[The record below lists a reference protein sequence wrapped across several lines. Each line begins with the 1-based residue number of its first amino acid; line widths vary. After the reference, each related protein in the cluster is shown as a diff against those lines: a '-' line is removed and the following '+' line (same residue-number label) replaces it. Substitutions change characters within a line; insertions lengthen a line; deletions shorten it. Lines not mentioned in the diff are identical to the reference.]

1 MGIQFK
7 DVTFRYKGFKTE
19 YLALDKINMEIA
31 SKGEIIGICGHTGSG
46 KSTLVQHMNGLL
58 QADSG
63 TVSVF
68 DIILPS
74 TKKVKLNTLRR
85 RVGLVFQFPEYQLFE
100 ETILKDVMFGPKNLK
115 IKQEDIEK
123 IAKSSLKAVG
133 IDPTLYDQS
142 PFRISGGQM
151 RRVAIAGVL
160 AMQPDILVL
169 DEPTRGLDP
178 VGQKELMKML
188 YQIHVETNMTMLI
201 ISHDMDLLGEYATR
215 MVVMKEGKKVF
226 DGSKDGL
233 FLNPEFEDMNLDYP
247 TSIKVMKHLHE
258 KISLPFKMLYSM
270 DEVVHYLEDFTH
282 E

>member
-74 TKKVKLNTLRR
+74 KKKVKLNTLRR

-123 IAKSSLKAVG
+123 ISKSSLKAVG
-133 IDPTLYDQS
+133 INPTLYDQS

-233 FLNPEFEDMNLDYP
+233 FLNPEFEDLNLDYP

>member
-74 TKKVKLNTLRR
+74 KKKVKLNTLRR

-133 IDPTLYDQS
+133 INPTLYDQS

-226 DGSKDGL
+226 DGSKDNL
-233 FLNPEFEDMNLDYP
+233 FLNTEFEDMNLDYP

>member
-68 DIILPS
+68 DMILPS
-74 TKKVKLNTLRR
+74 KKKVKLNTLRR

-258 KISLPFKMLYSM
+258 KVSLPFKMLYTM

>member
-7 DVTFRYKGFKTE
+7 EVTFRYKGFKTE
-19 YLALDKINMEIA
+19 YQALDQVNLEIA

-58 QADSG
+58 QADLG
-63 TVSVF
+63 TVTVF
-68 DIILPS
+68 DITLPS
-74 TKKVKLNTLRR
+74 KKKVKLNSLRR

-115 IKQEDIEK
+115 MKEEDIEK
-123 IAKSSLKAVG
+123 IAKESLNAVG
-133 IDPTLYDQS
+133 IDASLYDQS

-178 VGQKELMKML
+178 VGQKELMAML
-188 YQIHVETNMTMLI
+188 YQIHVETQMTMLI
-201 ISHDMDLLGEYATR
+201 ISHDMDLLGQYATR
-215 MVVMKEGKKVF
+215 MIVMKEGKKLF
-226 DGSKDGL
+226 DGSKDLL
-233 FLNPEFEDMNLDYP
+233 FTHPDFSDMNLDYP
-247 TSIKVMKHLHE
+247 TSIKVMKYLNKE
-258 KISLPFKMLYSM
+258 ISLPFKMLYSM
-270 DEVVHYLEDFTH
+270 EDVLTYLEANAH

>member
-7 DVTFRYKGFKTE
+7 DVSFRYKGLKTS
-19 YLALDKINMEIA
+19 YKALDMINLDIA
-31 SKGEIIGICGHTGSG
+31 TKGEIIGICGHTGSG

-58 QADSG
+58 QADEG

-68 DIILPS
+68 DIQLPN
-74 TKKVKLNTLRR
+74 KKKIKLNSLRR

-115 IKQEDIEK
+115 MNHASIESISK
-123 IAKSSLKAVG
+123 ASLKAVG
-133 IDPTLYDQS
+133 IDASLFDQS
-142 PFRISGGQM
+142 PFKISGGQM

-178 VGQKELMKML
+178 VGQKELMEML
-188 YQIHVETNMTMLI
+188 YDIHKSQQTTLLI
-201 ISHDMDLLGEYATR
+201 ISHDMDVLGAYANR
-215 MVVMKEGKKVF
+215 IIVMNEGEKMF
-226 DGSKDGL
+226 DGDKDSL
-233 FLNPEFEDMNLDYP
+233 FSHPKFDKMNLDYP
-247 TSIKVMKHLHE
+247 SSIKVMKHLHKE
-258 KISLPFKMLYSM
+258 ISLPYKLLYTM
-270 DEVVHYLEDFTH
+270 DEVISHIKEYIH

>member
-7 DVTFRYKGFKTE
+7 EVTFRYKGFKTE
-19 YLALDKINMEIA
+19 YLALDQINMEIA

-58 QADSG
+58 QADKG

-68 DIILPS
+68 DITLPS
-74 TKKVKLNTLRR
+74 KKKVKLNTLRR

-115 IKQEDIEK
+115 MKQEDIEK
-123 IAKSSLKAVG
+123 IAKEALNAVG
-133 IDPTLYDQS
+133 IDASLYAQS

-178 VGQKELMKML
+178 VGQKELMDML
-188 YQIHVETNMTMLI
+188 YDIHKKTSITMLI
-201 ISHDMDLLGEYATR
+201 ISHDMDVLGQYASR
-215 MVVMKEGKKVF
+215 MIVMKEGKKLF
-226 DGSKDGL
+226 DGTKDQL
-233 FLNPEFEDMNLDYP
+233 FSRPDFNELNLDYP
-247 TSIKVMKHLHE
+247 SSIKVMKHLHE
-258 KISLPFKMLYSM
+258 KISIPFKMFYTM
-270 DEVVHYLEDFTH
+270 PEVLKYLKDVSYE
-282 E
+282 